1 MALPLGASALRI
13 LIVDDSP
20 HHQNMMVY
28 ELNRLGY
35 GTSMATN
42 GAEAIEAVARERF
55 DVVMAD
61 IKLKDMTGLELCWH
75 LRTAQGLR
83 HLYLI
88 LMIPGSMTDQFHELV
103 EAGADEFLRKP
114 LDWKWTAARLLAAS
128 RVVAMQRDLERLAT
142 TDALTGALNRR
153 RFLERGAE
161 EFTRSRRYERPLSV
175 VMLDIDHFKRV
186 NDTYGHAT
194 GDEAI
199 RMTVRCCKSSL
210 RSCDVIGRLGG
221 EEFAVVLPETPPV
234 NAFAAAQRLRE
245 LIASSVLPLE
255 PDGELR
261 LTVSLGLAWMAA
273 PDRDIEQLL
282 ARADAAL
289 YRAKH
294 GGRNR
299 VEVEPKIALPKSL
312 AG

>member
-1 MALPLGASALRI
+1 MRI

-28 ELNRLGY
+28 ELNKLGY
-35 GTSMATN
+35 STSLALN
-42 GAEAIEAVARERF
+42 GADAIAAVAAERF

-186 NDTYGHAT
+186 NDTHGHAT

-210 RSCDVIGRLGG
+210 RACDIIGRLGG
-221 EEFAVVLPETPPV
+221 EEFAVVMPETPPV
-234 NAFAAAQRLRE
+234 NAFTAAQRVRE
-245 LIASSVLPLE
+245 LIAATGTPLE
-255 PDGELR
+255 SGGELR
-261 LTVSLGLAWMAA
+261 LTVSIGLAWMAA
-273 PDRDIEQLL
+273 PDSNIEQLL
-282 ARADAAL
+282 ARADSAL
-289 YRAKH
+289 YRAKN

-299 VEVEPKIALPKSL
+299 VEMEPQIVLPRSL

>member
-1 MALPLGASALRI
+1 MASSLGASALRI

-28 ELNRLGY
+28 ELNKLGY
-35 GTSMATN
+35 DTSMATN

-61 IKLKDMTGLELCWH
+61 IRLKDMTGLELCWH

-161 EFTRSRRYERPLSV
+161 EFIRSRRYERPLSV

-186 NDTYGHAT
+186 NDTHGHAT

-210 RSCDVIGRLGG
+210 RSCDIIGRLGG

-234 NAFAAAQRLRE
+234 NAFAAAQRLRV
-245 LIASSVLPLE
+245 LIASSVLPVE
-255 PDGELR
+255 PAGELR
-261 LTVSLGLAWMAA
+261 LTVSLGLAWIGA
-273 PDRDIEQLL
+273 PDRDVEQLL
-282 ARADAAL
+282 ARADTAL
-289 YRAKH
+289 YRAKNA
-294 GGRNR
+294 GRNR
-299 VEVEPKIALPKSL
+299 VEVEPKIGLPKSL
-312 AG
+312 A

>member
-1 MALPLGASALRI
+1 MRI

-28 ELNRLGY
+28 ELNKLGY
-35 GTSMATN
+35 STSVALN

-61 IKLKDMTGLELCWH
+61 IRLKDMTGLELCWH

-153 RFLERGAE
+153 RFLERGGE
-161 EFTRSRRYERPLSV
+161 EFLRSRRYERPLSV
-175 VMLDIDHFKRV
+175 VMLDIDHFKKV
-186 NDTYGHAT
+186 NDTHGHAT

-199 RMTVRCCKSSL
+199 RLTVRCCKVAL
-210 RSCDVIGRLGG
+210 RDCDLIGRLGG
-221 EEFAVVLPETPPV
+221 EEFAVVMPETLPV
-234 NAFAAAQRLRE
+234 NAFAAAQRVRE
-245 LIASSVLPLE
+245 RIAAAALPLE
-255 PDGELR
+255 AGGELR
-261 LTVSLGLAWMAA
+261 MTVSIGLAWMMPA
-273 PDRDIEQLL
+273 DRDVEQLL

-299 VEVEPKIALPKSL
+299 VEMEPPVPLKSRV
-312 AG
+312 G

>member
-1 MALPLGASALRI
+1 
-13 LIVDDSP
+13 
-20 HHQNMMVY
+20 MMVY
-28 ELNRLGY
+28 ELGKLGY
-35 GTSMATN
+35 STSIATN
-42 GAEAIEAVARERF
+42 GAQAIEAVAQERF

-61 IKLKDMTGLELCWH
+61 IKLKDMTGIELCWH

-161 EFTRSRRYERPLSV
+161 EFTRSRRYDRPLSV
-175 VMLDIDHFKRV
+175 VMLDIDHFKKV
-186 NDTYGHAT
+186 NDTHGHAT

-199 RMTVRCCKSSL
+199 KMTVRCCKGTL
-210 RSCDVIGRLGG
+210 RACDIIGRLGG
-221 EEFAVVLPETPPV
+221 EEFAIVLPETPPV
-234 NAFAAAQRLRE
+234 NAFTAAQRVRE
-245 LIASSVLPLE
+245 LIAGSELPLE
-255 PDGELR
+255 ESDGVLR
-261 LTVSLGLAWMAA
+261 LTVSIGLAWMT
-273 PDRDIEQLL
+273 PNDRGVEQLL

-289 YRAKH
+289 YRAKN

-299 VEVEPKIALPKSL
+299 VEMEPPIPLPRSL

>member
-1 MALPLGASALRI
+1 MRI

-28 ELNRLGY
+28 ELNKLGY
-35 GTSMATN
+35 STSIATN
-42 GAEAIEAVARERF
+42 GAQAIEAVAHERF

-61 IKLKDMTGLELCWH
+61 IKLKDMTGIELCWH
-75 LRTAQGLR
+75 LRTAPGLR

-114 LDWKWTAARLLAAS
+114 LDWKWTTARLLAAS

-175 VMLDIDHFKRV
+175 VMLDIDHFKKV
-186 NDTYGHAT
+186 NDTHGHAT

-199 RMTVRCCKSSL
+199 KMTVRCSKASL
-210 RSCDVIGRLGG
+210 RACDIIGRLGG
-221 EEFAVVLPETPPV
+221 EEFAVVMPETPPV
-234 NAFAAAQRLRE
+234 NAFTAAQRVRE
-245 LIASSVLPLE
+245 RIADSSLPLE
-255 PDGELR
+255 TGGELR
-261 LTVSLGLAWMAA
+261 LTVSIGLAWMT
-273 PDRDIEQLL
+273 PTDRGVEQLL

-289 YRAKH
+289 YRAKN

-299 VEVEPKIALPKSL
+299 VEMEPSIALPRSL

>member
-1 MALPLGASALRI
+1 LRI

-28 ELNRLGY
+28 ELGKLGY
-35 GTSMATN
+35 STSVVVN

-61 IKLKDMTGLELCWH
+61 IRLKDMTGIELCWH

-153 RFLERGAE
+153 RFMERGAE
-161 EFTRSRRYERPLSV
+161 EFTRSRRYDRPLSV

-186 NDTYGHAT
+186 NDTHGHAT

-210 RSCDVIGRLGG
+210 RGCDIIGRLGG
-221 EEFAVVLPETPPV
+221 EEFAVVMPETPPV
-234 NAFAAAQRLRE
+234 NAFTAAQRVRE
-245 LIASSVLPLE
+245 LIAATAMPLE
-255 PDGELR
+255 AGGELR
-261 LTVSLGLAWMAA
+261 LTVSIGLSWMAA
-273 PDRDIEQLL
+273 ADRDIEQLL
-282 ARADAAL
+282 ARADAGL
-289 YRAKH
+289 YRAKN

-299 VEVEPKIALPKSL
+299 VELEPQIALPKSL